1 MKLILLIILIIF
13 GFQSSAWGQEPIQ
26 EIMKKI
32 EHQTGMTFS
41 YDPSILKGISRITF
55 KSDNQSISECLTRLF
70 QKLPLSYQINGTH
83 IILKKRPRSVTI
95 SGFVRD
101 KATTEYLIGA
111 SVYDSRTQRG
121 TATNNH
127 GFFSLTLPVGVV
139 RLETSYIGYGRFS
152 HTFQP
157 LERDTVMEILL
168 ESGEALAEVVVTG
181 SNDTQNPIQAPQMGT
196 IKITRKMI
204 KTIPTLFGE
213 ADVIK
218 ALQTQ
223 PGVSAGN
230 PLSPPAMGEGFPA

>member
-1 MKLILLIILIIF
+1 
-13 GFQSSAWGQEPIQ
+13 
-26 EIMKKI
+26 
-32 EHQTGMTFS
+32 MTFS

-70 QKLPLSYQINGTH
+70 LKLPLSYQINGTH

-181 SNDTQNPIQAPQMGT
+181 SNDTQ
-196 IKITRKMI
+196 TRYK
-204 KTIPTLFGE
+204 
-213 ADVIK
+213 
-218 ALQTQ
+218 
-223 PGVSAGN
+223 
-230 PLSPPAMGEGFPA
+230 PLRWERLK

>member
-13 GFQSSAWGQEPIQ
+13 GFQSSAWGQAPTLSIEAKQEPIQ

-152 HTFQP
+152 H
-157 LERDTVMEILL
+157 
-168 ESGEALAEVVVTG
+168 
-181 SNDTQNPIQAPQMGT
+181 
-196 IKITRKMI
+196 
-204 KTIPTLFGE
+204 
-213 ADVIK
+213 
-218 ALQTQ
+218 
-223 PGVSAGN
+223 
-230 PLSPPAMGEGFPA
+230 LSLIHI

>member
-13 GFQSSAWGQEPIQ
+13 GFQSSAWGQAPTLSIEAKQEPIQ

-101 KATTEYLIGA
+101 LSLI
-111 SVYDSRTQRG
+111 
-121 TATNNH
+121 H
-127 GFFSLTLPVGVV
+127 
-139 RLETSYIGYGRFS
+139 I
-152 HTFQP
+152 
-157 LERDTVMEILL
+157 
-168 ESGEALAEVVVTG
+168 
-181 SNDTQNPIQAPQMGT
+181 
-196 IKITRKMI
+196 
-204 KTIPTLFGE
+204 
-213 ADVIK
+213 
-218 ALQTQ
+218 
-223 PGVSAGN
+223 
-230 PLSPPAMGEGFPA
+230 

>member
-111 SVYDSRTQRG
+111 SVM
-121 TATNNH
+121 
-127 GFFSLTLPVGVV
+127 TLAHK
-139 RLETSYIGYGRFS
+139 RAGY
-152 HTFQP
+152 Q
-157 LERDTVMEILL
+157 
-168 ESGEALAEVVVTG
+168 
-181 SNDTQNPIQAPQMGT
+181 
-196 IKITRKMI
+196 
-204 KTIPTLFGE
+204 
-213 ADVIK
+213 
-218 ALQTQ
+218 
-223 PGVSAGN
+223 
-230 PLSPPAMGEGFPA
+230 